1 LTRKRIQA
9 ERRVPDQQIVRFM
22 SGGLTMVNNA
32 AGRFVNFLALS
43 YCQLA
48 GLYTI
53 EFRKKKAAKE

>member
-1 LTRKRIQA
+1 
-9 ERRVPDQQIVRFM
+9 M